1 MRGPIGVFV
10 TVAAMAF
17 AALASAQTNVAQ
29 FEGEPEFDNG
39 DALGYFIWKDRDT
52 WKLRWTTFGA
62 EHVFS
67 GRIVVEGGEI
77 TSMRRIDVDKES
89 RVIRRG
95 RPARVVRGPRGRV
108 VGAAGGRPPVVATRD
123 EDLIEQESEQV
134 IRFRTRTD
142 DDLDGL
148 NFEVD
153 DDTSAIRFNLQIG
166 DGPRPQEVEVGKN
179 NFKPNE
185 NPIVVRLK

>member
-1 MRGPIGVFV
+1 MRGTLGFLI
-10 TVAAMAF
+10 TTAALSF
-17 AALASAQTNVAQ
+17 TALASAQTNVAQ

-77 TSMRRIDVDKES
+77 ESMKRIDVDTER
-89 RVIRRG
+89 RVIRAG

-108 VGAAGGRPPVVATRD
+108 VGATGGRPAVVASRD
-123 EDLIEQESEQV
+123 EDFIEQESEQV

-153 DDTSAIRFNLQIG
+153 DSATAIRFNLQIG
-166 DGPRPQEVEVGKN
+166 GEPRPEEVEVGEHNVKL
-179 NFKPNE
+179 NE

>member
-1 MRGPIGVFV
+1 MRGAIGVFITAV
-10 TVAAMAF
+10 GLSI

-29 FEGEPEFDNG
+29 FAGEPEFDRG

-67 GRIVVEGGEI
+67 GRIAVEGGEI
-77 TSMRRIDVDKES
+77 TSMRRIDVDTES
-89 RVIRRG
+89 RVIREG
-95 RPARVVRGPRGRV
+95 RSPRAVRGPRGRV
-108 VGAAGGRPPVVATRD
+108 IGTTGGRPPVVATRD
-123 EDLIEQESEQV
+123 EDFIEQETEQV

-153 DDTSAIRFNLQIG
+153 DDATVIRFNLQIG
-166 DGPRPQEVEVGKN
+166 GEPRPLEVEVGEN

>member
-1 MRGPIGVFV
+1 MGGTIGSFI
-10 TVAAMAF
+10 TAAAMLF

-62 EHVFS
+62 EHVFT

-77 TSMRRIDVDKES
+77 ESMKRIDVDSES
-89 RVIRRG
+89 RAIWAG

-108 VGAAGGRPPVVATRD
+108 VGGTAGRPPVVATRD
-123 EDLIEQESEQV
+123 EDFIEQETERV

-153 DDTSAIRFNLQIG
+153 DAATLIRFNLQIG
-166 DGPRPQEVEVGKN
+166 GEPRPQEVEVGEG
-179 NFKPNE
+179 NFKPNI
-185 NPIVVRLK
+185 NPVVVRLK